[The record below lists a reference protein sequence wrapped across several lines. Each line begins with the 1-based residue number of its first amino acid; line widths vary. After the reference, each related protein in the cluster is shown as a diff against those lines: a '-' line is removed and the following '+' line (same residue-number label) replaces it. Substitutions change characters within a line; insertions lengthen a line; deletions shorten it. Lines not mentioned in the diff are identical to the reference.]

1 MTWLTAVAVAFAFV
15 NGFND
20 GGALLSVGLSVRGH
34 RPLTGLLVAALAV
47 AVAPLLVGTRVA
59 ETLAQRLVTFDGAE
73 GEIAL
78 GVAVVAAVAVT
89 WLLASRGLP
98 TSLTLA
104 VVGAIAG
111 AGVGAELPVSWDV
124 VWQVLFLAA
133 VAPVAGLGV
142 AWVLARLV
150 RAWPS
155 NRPLHRRVRR
165 WHPVGF
171 GLQCLAYGANDGQK
185 MLAVLA
191 IAAGTAG
198 GGGVPIVAWQLATVA
213 GAFLLGA
220 MLGLPRVARTLG
232 SGVVPA
238 RPHENVVTEVASA
251 SVVLGTGAVGSP
263 VSMTQAIAGG
273 LVGSAIGRGL
283 GSIRWHATGQL
294 GLAWII
300 TLPSAFAAAAV
311 ATLAVLA
318 AGGAR

>member
-1 MTWLTAVAVAFAFV
+1 MTWLIAVAVAFAFV

-34 RPLTGLLVAALAV
+34 KPLTGLLVAAAAV
-47 AVAPLLVGTRVA
+47 AIAPLLVGTRVA
-59 ETLAQRLVTFDGAE
+59 ETLANRLVTFDGSA
-73 GEIAL
+73 GELAL

-89 WLLASRGLP
+89 WLLAARGLP

-111 AGVGAELPVSWDV
+111 AGTGADLPVSWSV
-124 VWQVLFLAA
+124 VWTVLLLAA

-142 AWVLARLV
+142 AWALARLV

-155 NRPLHRRVRR
+155 KVPLNRRVRQ

-191 IAAGTAG
+191 IAAGTSG
-198 GGGVPIVAWQLATVA
+198 SGGVPVVGWQLATVA
-213 GAFLLGA
+213 GAFLVGSVF
-220 MLGLPRVARTLG
+220 GLPRVARTLG
-232 SGVVPA
+232 SGVVPT

-251 SVVLGTGAVGSP
+251 TVVLGTGAIGSP

-283 GSIRWHATGQL
+283 GGIRWHAISRL
-294 GLAWII
+294 GAAWVV
-300 TLPSAFAAAAV
+300 TLPSAFATAAL
-311 ATLAVLA
+311 ATLAALA
-318 AGGAR
+318 VTGG

>member
-1 MTWLTAVAVAFAFV
+1 MTWLIAVAVAFAFV

-20 GGALLSVGLSVRGH
+20 GGALLAVGLSVRGH
-34 RPLTGLLVAALAV
+34 KPLTGLLVAAAAV

-59 ETLAQRLVTFDGAE
+59 ETLSERLVTFDGAE
-73 GEIAL
+73 GDLAL

-89 WLLASRGLP
+89 WLLAVRGLP

-111 AGVGAELPVSWDV
+111 AGVGADLPVAWSL
-124 VWQVLFLAA
+124 VWKVLVLAA

-142 AWVLARLV
+142 AWTLARLV

-155 NRPLHRRVRR
+155 NVPLHRRVRR
-165 WHPVGF
+165 WHPAGF

-198 GGGVPIVAWQLATVA
+198 GGVPIVGWQLATVA

-220 MLGLPRVARTLG
+220 ILGLPRVARMLA
-232 SGVVPA
+232 SGVVSA

-251 SVVLGTGAVGSP
+251 TVVLGTGAVGSP
-263 VSMTQAIAGG
+263 VSMTQAITGG
-273 LVGSAIGRGL
+273 LVGSAIDRGL
-283 GSIRWHATGQL
+283 GSIRWHAIGRL
-294 GLAWII
+294 GMAWVV
-300 TLPSAFAAAAV
+300 TLPSAFAAAGL
-311 ATLAVLA
+311 ATLAALA
-318 AGGAR
+318 VTGG